1 MAEGAKDDA
10 AIGAILERLDALG
23 LTRSTLVVLTADHG
37 ETLSSAHQ
45 GFGLGHMPVRFHHA
59 VGNYEETTRIPIVM
73 ALPGVLDG
81 GRAIRDRVRNVD
93 IAPTVLELEGLEPD
107 AKMSGRSMLPLAR
120 GGDGKDGDA
129 RVVLSEGRASRALL
143 WEQWHLIVHQP
154 VAREAALG
162 QQGDGPPAG
171 ATEDAGGPPLEDQL
185 FDLKDDPGERRNVA
199 RQHPDVVE
207 TMKARMAAAL
217 ANVPAAD
224 APPPP
229 VAEGTPPAIRLRFL
243 GGGRARRMSGA
254 ITVGDG
260 AHAASVVVE
269 PSGIA
274 SDAVHAGAATGTDGG
289 AGGRTVVEFALTTA
303 PDQAVGFD
311 LRVDPPG
318 TPVTWRVFLDDAPL
332 PEGAVFAGPFGL
344 PAVSGKQ
351 GLTSDEA
358 RDEAAAGALPLID
371 AARDLGMFVVRDR
384 PGERTGRA
392 PARSVEAD
400 QETQRVLEQ
409 WGYAHPGT
417 KKR

>member
-1 MAEGAKDDA
+1 
-10 AIGAILERLDALG
+10 
-23 LTRSTLVVLTADHG
+23 
-37 ETLSSAHQ
+37 
-45 GFGLGHMPVRFHHA
+45 
-59 VGNYEETTRIPIVM
+59 
-73 ALPGVLDG
+73 
-81 GRAIRDRVRNVD
+81 VRNVD

-154 VAREAALG
+154 VAREAARG

-229 VAEGTPPAIRLRFL
+229 VAEGTPPAIRLRFS
-243 GGGRARRMSGA
+243 GGGQARRMSGA

-274 SDAVHAGAATGTDGG
+274 LDAVHAGGATGADGG